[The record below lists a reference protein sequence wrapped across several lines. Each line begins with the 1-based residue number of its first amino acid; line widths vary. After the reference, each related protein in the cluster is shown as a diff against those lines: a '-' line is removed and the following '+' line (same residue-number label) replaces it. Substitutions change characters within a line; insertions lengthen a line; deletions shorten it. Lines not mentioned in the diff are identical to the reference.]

1 MTVNDHSELEPI
13 EPRTAQQL
21 YLDHKASLCTDKTV
35 RSHEYRLDFFL
46 AWCADNGI
54 DNMNDLSGRN
64 LHEYRLWRK
73 EDGGL
78 NKITMQTNMSTLRVF
93 LKWCGSIE
101 AVETNLYDK
110 VLVPQVRGQ
119 EGQRDIM
126 LEAERAEEILQHL
139 SKYRYA
145 SREHVLFAL
154 LWETGMRI
162 GAVRSLDVRDVNLK
176 DRCLDIAHRPET
188 GTTLKNAQ
196 GGERLVAI
204 SADLVELLR
213 DYMENTRI
221 ETTDEYDRSP
231 LLSGRQGRISRSTIR
246 RRVYKHTAPC
256 YLNMPCPDCEG
267 DSDAKCPEGVNPHA
281 IRRGS
286 ITHCLTCDVPVEIV
300 GDRMDV
306 SRKVLDK
313 HYDRR
318 SEQVKVEQRRRY
330 LDNI

>member
-1 MTVNDHSELEPI
+1 MTANDRSDLEPI
-13 EPRTAQQL
+13 DPRSAQQL
-21 YLDHKASLCTDKTV
+21 YIEHKSSQCSDTTV
-35 RSHEYRLDFFL
+35 QSHEYRLNYFVS
-46 AWCADNGI
+46 WCADQGI

-73 EDGGL
+73 EEGEL
-78 NKITMQTNMSTLRVF
+78 NKISMQTQMSTLRVF
-93 LKWCGSIE
+93 LEWCGSIE
-101 AVETNLYDK
+101 AVDTNLYDK
-110 VLVPQVRGQ
+110 VLVPQVSG
-119 EGQRDIM
+119 EEEQRDVM

-162 GAVRSLDVRDVNLK
+162 GAARSLDVCDVK
-176 DRCLDIAHRPET
+176 IEDRCLDVTHRPET

-204 SADLVELLR
+204 SADLVDLLQ
-213 DYMENTRI
+213 DYMDDTRI

-231 LLSGRQGRISRSTIR
+231 LLSGKQGRISRSTIR
-246 RRVYKHTAPC
+246 RRVYTLTAPC
-256 YLNMPCPDCEG
+256 YLNQSCPDCEG
-267 DSDAKCPEGVNPHA
+267 DSDAKCPEAVNPHA

-286 ITHCLTCDVPVEIV
+286 ITHFLTRDVPIEIV

>member
-1 MTVNDHSELEPI
+1 
-13 EPRTAQQL
+13 
-21 YLDHKASLCTDKTV
+21 
-35 RSHEYRLDFFL
+35 
-46 AWCADNGI
+46 
-54 DNMNDLSGRN
+54 
-64 LHEYRLWRK
+64 
-73 EDGGL
+73 
-78 NKITMQTNMSTLRVF
+78 MSTFRVF

-162 GAVRSLDVRDVNLK
+162 GAVRSLDVRDVKVK

-213 DYMENTRI
+213 DYMDNTRI

-256 YLNMPCPDCEG
+256 FLNEPCPDCEG
-267 DSDAKCPEGVNPHA
+267 DSDAKCPEAVNPHA

-286 ITHCLTCDVPVEIV
+286 ITHFLTCDVPVEIV